1 MSDPKG
7 ESSGMILQQS
17 QLLFGLILSSEIMA
31 FLKLSVCVV
40 GEGIAAYKQ
49 ASPSFSQSII
59 IFAGITVINPSSS
72 RHRR

>member
-17 QLLFGLILSSEIMA
+17 QLLFGLIPSTEIMA

-40 GEGIAAYKQ
+40 GEGIAAYTQ
-49 ASPSFSQSII
+49 TNPSFPQSIAI
-59 IFAGITVINPSSS
+59 GPCSS
-72 RHRR
+72 RDR